1 MRIRSFRCWQIL
13 LPVLTGTMLLVP
25 VMARADAAFET
36 PFLSQP
42 LGLNTTPEIE
52 EDSQQGKKAAIA
64 NKNHKNTTDRT
75 LNKSANN
82 ISIEKNLYLQ
92 PFSNAPQQIGQD
104 AKEIYTN
111 NPQAQ
116 SLQFQLISHGLRGP
130 DLRLMTADLRRAANH
145 ESSPQEIWRNAEFTR
160 EAQEKQEA
168 EETTL
173 WPMRPYLWLIQDNQL
188 GWEDGGE
195 SGLLA
200 RSSLIAE
207 ARAPEILNLLT
218 LGAAFRL
225 NIADNLHRI
234 DAPRAPLPVRSDVE
248 KFADRT
254 IGLERLYATSFHS
267 LSPEWHTALSAGYL
281 EEMVAGV
288 GGEIIYRPFKS
299 RFAIGAELWQTFRRD
314 PQTSLNLGLNGDHV
328 LTGHINAWYDWPEPD
343 ITLHLQAGR
352 YLAEDIG
359 LTAALE
365 KDFVNGAKLKGFITV
380 TDGAD
385 SGNFGKDT
393 RTTQGISLSLPL
405 GGLPYIPDGSA
416 IRLRAEPF
424 ARDTG
429 QAVDKPVSL
438 FELTEPFTLG
448 HMARYWEKIVE

>member
-1 MRIRSFRCWQIL
+1 MRIRSLRLRQFL
-13 LPVLTGTMLLVP
+13 LPVLAGTLPLVP
-25 VMARADAAFET
+25 VMARADTAPET
-36 PFLSQP
+36 PFLSHP
-42 LGLNTTPEIE
+42 LGLNTAPELE
-52 EDSQQGKKAAIA
+52 QNSQQGKNTAIA
-64 NKNHKNTTDRT
+64 DKNHKNTTDRAI
-75 LNKSANN
+75 NKNADN
-82 ISIEKNLYLQ
+82 ISIEKNLHLQ
-92 PFSNAPQQIGQD
+92 PFSNAPQQIGQA

-130 DLRLMTADLRRAANH
+130 NLRLMTADFRRAGNH
-145 ESSPQEIWRNAEFTR
+145 EGSPQEIWRNAEFTL
-160 EAQEKQEA
+160 EGQEA

-188 GWEDGGE
+188 SFDDDH
-195 SGLLA
+195 GLLA

-248 KFADRT
+248 EFADRT

-299 RFAIGAELWQTFRRD
+299 RLAVGAELWQTFRRD
-314 PQTSLNLGLNGDHV
+314 PETTLNLGLNGDHV
-328 LTGHINAWYDWPEPD
+328 LTGHLNAWYDWPEPD

-365 KDFVNGAKLKGFITV
+365 KDFVNGAKLKGFITL
-380 TDGAD
+380 TDAEED
-385 SGNFGKDT
+385 
-393 RTTQGISLSLPL
+393 RMTQGISLSLPL
-405 GGLPYIPDGSA
+405 GGLPYVPDGSEF
-416 IRLRAEPF
+416 RLRAEPF
-424 ARDTG
+424 ARDIG
-429 QAVDKPVSL
+429 QTVDKPVSL
-438 FELTEPFTLG
+438 YELSEPFTLG